1 MVESSLELPRPTF
14 QCRSPTEVVSAVTFD
29 SWPVRASPGMAM
41 CCGRASLIVLSS
53 VLLTLLLA
61 VPATWHARQDPE
73 QSTHGWARAAR
84 RRGRLYCQVGIGFHL
99 QLRPSGKISGTHRAN
114 SFSTRSDGSH
124 PHPHGVR
131 PLGRAPSFSRHSAAG
146 VLEIFSVA
154 RGVVGIW
161 GVSSRRFLAM
171 NRKGKLYATSS
182 FTDECL
188 FAESFQENGHNT
200 YASERYGATTGSG
213 GEGAWLVALNKL
225 GRARRGASPRVRRQH
240 ASTHFLPRLRRVA
253 AAGERAFRVV
263 SSSPRRV
270 PPVRQ
275 QPGGQAETR
284 AGAASKHGQIETPG
298 GSRGKEVVKYLPRFR
313 FG

>member
-61 VPATWHARQDPE
+61 VPATW
-73 QSTHGWARAAR
+73 THGWARAAR

-114 SFSTRSDGSH
+114 SFS
-124 PHPHGVR
+124 
-131 PLGRAPSFSRHSAAG
+131 

-200 YASERYGATTGSG
+200 YASERYGAATGSG

-284 AGAASKHGQIETPG
+284 SGAASKHGQIETPG

>member
-1 MVESSLELPRPTF
+1 MGCE
-14 QCRSPTEVVSAVTFD
+14 
-29 SWPVRASPGMAM
+29 RAA
-41 CCGRASLIVLSS
+41 LIVLGS

-61 VPATWHARQDPE
+61 VPATWRARRDPE
-73 QSTHGWARAAR
+73 QSPPPPTAPSPPPPPPPPPPSWRRRLTGGERRQSPSRAVRDLRRPHGWARMAR

-114 SFSTRSDGSH
+114 SFSEYGPTLLHAQALSRAAWT
-124 PHPHGVR
+124 
-131 PLGRAPSFSRHSAAG
+131 LGFPTDLNLARTAG

-200 YASERYGATTGSG
+200 YASERYGAAAGSG

-225 GRARRGASPRVRRQH
+225 GRARRGTSPRVRRQH

-253 AAGERAFRVV
+253 AAGERGFRVV

-270 PPVRQ
+270 PPV
-275 QPGGQAETR
+275 QAETR
-284 AGAASKHGQIETPG
+284 AGAASEHGQIETPG
-298 GSRGKEVVKYLPRFR
+298 GSRGKEVAKYLPRFR

>member
-1 MVESSLELPRPTF
+1 M
-14 QCRSPTEVVSAVTFD
+14 
-29 SWPVRASPGMAM
+29 
-41 CCGRASLIVLSS
+41 
-53 VLLTLLLA
+53 
-61 VPATWHARQDPE
+61 
-73 QSTHGWARAAR
+73 HGWARAAR

-114 SFSTRSDGSH
+114 SFS
-124 PHPHGVR
+124 
-131 PLGRAPSFSRHSAAG
+131 

-200 YASERYGATTGSG
+200 YASERYGAATGSG

-275 QPGGQAETR
+275 QLGGQAETR

>member
-1 MVESSLELPRPTF
+1 
-14 QCRSPTEVVSAVTFD
+14 A
-29 SWPVRASPGMAM
+29 A
-41 CCGRASLIVLSS
+41 LIVLGS

-61 VPATWHARQDPE
+61 VPATWRARRDPE
-73 QSTHGWARAAR
+73 QSPPPPTAPSPPPPPSWRRRLTGGERRQSPSRAVRDLRRPHGWARMAR

-114 SFSTRSDGSH
+114 SFS
-124 PHPHGVR
+124 
-131 PLGRAPSFSRHSAAG
+131 

-200 YASERYGATTGSG
+200 YASERYGAAAGSG

-225 GRARRGASPRVRRQH
+225 GRARRGTSPRVRRQH
-240 ASTHFLPRLRRVA
+240 ASTHFLPRLRR
-253 AAGERAFRVV
+253 
-263 SSSPRRV
+263 
-270 PPVRQ
+270 
-275 QPGGQAETR
+275 
-284 AGAASKHGQIETPG
+284 
-298 GSRGKEVVKYLPRFR
+298 
-313 FG
+313 